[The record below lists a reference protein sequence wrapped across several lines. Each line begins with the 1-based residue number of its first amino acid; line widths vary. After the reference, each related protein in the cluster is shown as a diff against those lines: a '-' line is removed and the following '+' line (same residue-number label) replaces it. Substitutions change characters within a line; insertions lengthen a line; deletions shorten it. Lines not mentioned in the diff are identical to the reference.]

1 MEDAPLTAQVVM
13 PSVREDESESA
24 NSHSRNHSQASSY
37 VILNDDPQVQTP
49 LLERNESN
57 ESTNERET
65 FNAHTPS
72 QSVDISDIRYSDQ
85 SPPLPTNPESADPR
99 GEAPPYFEVVGDLP
113 DIRRVSGDLAR
124 VTTAD
129 TLPVAPDTSPEASPA
144 IPPVRRRSM
153 LRGLIDAASRA
164 LSSPHPPTQP
174 PPIPRPSRDVAV
186 PRSPR
191 PSNLS
196 NRARSPHVGHRA
208 TASNSG
214 SVLSESSS
222 AFGRVLSRSHSRS
235 MTNIAAGL
243 NSPSVI
249 SITSISAPLTHTAI
263 RTDFVYPRSGPTP
276 EQLKLISSVESV
288 SKFGVPYGPD
298 AVAYTSQSLVNLHGP
313 PPEFEE
319 RPSVDSLPGPSVAAT
334 RARATSALSRLSHD
348 GNAPQLRLSQSSL
361 PSAPRQSTV
370 SVAAV
375 DEPGAAASHPGYEA
389 RLPSEGASMSELT
402 ASEDK
407 KEPAADNR
415 IATTLIR
422 APSPSPTVETTST
435 AVAATKAT
443 APELGAAF
451 ESLDHTGPSGNSKPV
466 PALLPFGA
474 ETTAGAATATARNPV
489 APSSFR
495 MPSTPLGRTHPPS
508 RSSSID
514 TFRTAT
520 SEPEEGR
527 EPEPGTSDTE
537 HEGDA
542 FVDAQSG
549 AETEGET
556 PPATP
561 HAIAVESTPVGFKP
575 PTLSV

>member
-1 MEDAPLTAQVVM
+1 
-13 PSVREDESESA
+13 
-24 NSHSRNHSQASSY
+24 
-37 VILNDDPQVQTP
+37 
-49 LLERNESN
+49 
-57 ESTNERET
+57 
-65 FNAHTPS
+65 
-72 QSVDISDIRYSDQ
+72 
-85 SPPLPTNPESADPR
+85 
-99 GEAPPYFEVVGDLP
+99 
-113 DIRRVSGDLAR
+113 

-129 TLPVAPDTSPEASPA
+129 TLPIAPDTSPEASPA
-144 IPPVRRRSM
+144 IPPARRRSM

-174 PPIPRPSRDVAV
+174 PPIPRPPRDVAV

-196 NRARSPHVGHRA
+196 NRPAGARSPLVSHRT
-208 TASNSG
+208 TASNG

-222 AFGRVLSRSHSRS
+222 AFGRVLSRSQSRS
-235 MTNIAAGL
+235 MTNVAAGL

-288 SKFGVPYGPD
+288 SKFGVPYGAD
-298 AVAYTSQSLVNLHGP
+298 AVAYASQSLVNLHGP

-319 RPSVDSLPGPSVAAT
+319 RPSVDGLPGSSVAAT

-348 GNAPQLRLSQSSL
+348 GNAPRSRLSESSL
-361 PSAPRQSTV
+361 PSAPRESIV

-375 DEPGAAASHPGYEA
+375 DEPEAAASHPGFEA
-389 RLPSEGASMSELT
+389 RSPSEGASIFELT

-407 KEPAADNR
+407 KEPAVDNR
-415 IATTLIR
+415 IGTTLIR

-443 APELGAAF
+443 APELGASS
-451 ESLDHTGPSGNSKPV
+451 ESPGHTGPSGNNSKPV
-466 PALLPFGA
+466 PALLPFGG
-474 ETTAGAATATARNPV
+474 ETTAGAATATVRKPI

-495 MPSTPLGRTHPPS
+495 MPSTPLGQTHPSS

-514 TFRTAT
+514 TFRTAA
-520 SEPEEGR
+520 SKPEEGR
-527 EPEPGTSDTE
+527 EPEPGNSDTE

-549 AETEGET
+549 GETEGET

-561 HAIAVESTPVGFKP
+561 HAIAMKSTLVGFKP